1 MRTYVDGTALSRY
14 LDGAVEHAEWTVWA
28 DEHVGSLVTSELA
41 ISELRREAEPRGI
54 DARQTARDV
63 ADRIAVVRFS
73 DQCLATAAMASAVL
87 PPFAALHL
95 GVAVAEPGV
104 AAAVA
109 SDATTFAVPFHVP
122 LPSSPAYTLLD
133 AGLDGVGL
141 DRLAAAHAARQ
152 AVETTR

>member
-41 ISELRREAEPRGI
+41 LSELRREAEPRGI

-104 AAAVA
+104 AAVATYDRVLAQVAVIYGI
-109 SDATTFAVPFHVP
+109 DVV
-122 LPSSPAYTLLD
+122 SPGRA
-133 AGLDGVGL
+133 ARWWE
-141 DRLAAAHAARQ
+141 RLA
-152 AVETTR
+152 

>member
-41 ISELRREAEPRGI
+41 LSELRREAEPRGI

-73 DQCLATAAMASAVL
+73 DQSLATAAMASAVL

-104 AAAVA
+104 GAVA
-109 SDATTFAVPFHVP
+109 TYDRVLAQVAVIYGIDVV
-122 LPSSPAYTLLD
+122 SPGRA
-133 AGLDGVGL
+133 ARWWE
-141 DRLAAAHAARQ
+141 RLA
-152 AVETTR
+152 

>member
-104 AAAVA
+104 AAVATYDRVLAQVAVIYGI
-109 SDATTFAVPFHVP
+109 DVV
-122 LPSSPAYTLLD
+122 SPGRA
-133 AGLDGVGL
+133 ARWWE
-141 DRLAAAHAARQ
+141 RLA
-152 AVETTR
+152 